1 MMCTSIKYVIH
12 KQSRFNVQLKKEEK
26 KICELFFKQFVILF
40 IEIHNNK
47 GFIKIS
53 VVVTD

>member
-1 MMCTSIKYVIH
+1 MCYTQIIQIQCSIEEE
-12 KQSRFNVQLKKEEK
+12 RKKN
-26 KICELFFKQFVILF
+26 IELFFKQFVILF

-47 GFIKIS
+47 GFIKIP

>member
-1 MMCTSIKYVIH
+1 MLYTNNTDSIEEG
-12 KQSRFNVQLKKEEK
+12 KKK
-26 KICELFFKQFVILF
+26 HVNYFSNNLPFFF